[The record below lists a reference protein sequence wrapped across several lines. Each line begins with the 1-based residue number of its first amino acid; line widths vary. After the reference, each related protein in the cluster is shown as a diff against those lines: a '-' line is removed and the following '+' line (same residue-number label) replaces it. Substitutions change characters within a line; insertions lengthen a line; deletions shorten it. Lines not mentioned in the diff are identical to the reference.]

1 MTKEEKQKK
10 QIENLKSRVKNM
22 RSELKEI
29 VRILKGNEI
38 RHFLND
44 LLHDDEHQANLDK
57 IEESK

>member
-10 QIENLKSRVKNM
+10 KIENLKNRVKHM

-44 LLHDDEHQANLDK
+44 LLHDDKYQASLDK